1 MYSHTATRSPIAIK
15 LWQYAKRV
23 SRVSILSTKKAGST
37 HTESILV
44 LTTRAMILVI
54 VLSVLVG

>member
-1 MYSHTATRSPIAIK
+1 MK